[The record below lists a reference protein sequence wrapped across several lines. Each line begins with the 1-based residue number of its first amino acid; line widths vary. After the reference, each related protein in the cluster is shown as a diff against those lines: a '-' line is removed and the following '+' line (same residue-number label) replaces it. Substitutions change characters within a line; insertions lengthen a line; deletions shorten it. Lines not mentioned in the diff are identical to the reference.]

1 MERSIEEI
9 RSFCYLIF
17 MENHAKDISNKEVV
31 QGIIDA
37 VQTMSTDID
46 TSLNIIDRRLTRRE
60 VDLSSVKGDL
70 GSVKGDLASVKT
82 DLLSAKGDLSSVK
95 SQMVTKDYLDNK
107 LADLRSDLVI
117 MARKGNKK
125 LEVFIEELVEQ
136 KSLTRS
142 AAKRI
147 LALEPFPQT

>member
-1 MERSIEEI
+1 
-9 RSFCYLIF
+9 

-46 TSLNIIDRRLTRRE
+46 TSLNIIDRRLTRLE
-60 VDLSSVKGDL
+60 VDLSSVKGDLGSVKGDL